1 MNHQK
6 QADIEK
12 LRHIKLLLL
21 DVDGVMTNGKIIY
34 DDRGAEIKEF
44 HVKDGLGIRMLILSG
59 VQVGIVTGRGSPAL
73 RHRCNNLG
81 IDIVF
86 DGVREKAVVLD
97 DIIRSKAVSSDQ
109 IAFVGDDLPDLP
121 LMRRVGL
128 CIAVADAHPSV
139 INEAHMVTTAR
150 GGTGAVREVCDAVLM
165 AQGLWEKALERF

>member
-1 MNHQK
+1 MNPKK

-12 LRHIKLLLL
+12 LKHIRLLLL
-21 DVDGVMTNGKIIY
+21 DVDGVMTDGRIIY

-44 HVKDGLGIRMLILSG
+44 HVKDGLGIRMLMLAG
-59 VQVGIVTGRGSPAL
+59 VRVGIVTGRSSPAL
-73 RHRCNNLG
+73 RHRCSNLG

-86 DGVREKAVVLD
+86 DGVRNKAVVLD
-97 DIIRSKAVSSDQ
+97 DIIRSQALTPDQ

-128 CIAVADAHPSV
+128 CIAVGDAHPSV
-139 INEAHMVTTAR
+139 ADEAHMVTTTN
-150 GGTGAVREVCDAVLM
+150 GGNGAVREVCDAILK